1 MAWTS
6 PRLSARDASFS
17 HSLVKRWIS
26 TSSGASARRL
36 DEECE
41 GASGVDGLE
50 LVGIA
55 DEQHLGAR
63 ACGDPG
69 EPIECLGVGESG
81 LVDDHQLATAEF
93 GPAVVILME
102 PLRRVLAR
110 DAEVVGQRLGR
121 GGGRRQTDHAPPP
134 VLRGPRC
141 SERSHRGGLACP
153 GRPDQYVDLAARLAD
168 ALHRTTLLRAQL
180 DLSSR
185 GRSPRNA
192 RGHRRRGHLLG
203 TTQQARLGIEHRG
216 RGVLLAVPRTEP
228 ARAVLALEPG
238 RAESRAPAESG
249 PRSATAP
256 RRRRDQ

>member
-36 DEECE
+36 TRS
-41 GASGVDGLE
+41 AKAPAGVDGLE
-50 LVGIA
+50 LVGVA

-69 EPIECLGVGESG
+69 EPIECHGVGEG
-81 LVDDHQLATAEF
+81 RLVDDHQLAAAEL
-93 GPAVVILME
+93 GPAVVVLVE

-121 GGGRRQTDHAPPP
+121 SGGRRQTDHAPPP
-134 VLRGPRC
+134 VLGDPRR

-153 GRPDQYVDLAARLAD
+153 GRPD
-168 ALHRTTLLRAQL
+168 
-180 DLSSR
+180 
-185 GRSPRNA
+185 
-192 RGHRRRGHLLG
+192 
-203 TTQQARLGIEHRG
+203 E
-216 RGVLLAVPRTEP
+216 
-228 ARAVLALEPG
+228 
-238 RAESRAPAESG
+238 
-249 PRSATAP
+249 
-256 RRRRDQ
+256 